1 MNVFISWS
9 GQISHKLAIALRDW
23 LPSVIQ
29 SIEPYVS
36 SEDIDKGARWAT
48 DIAGA
53 LDHSAFGIICVTG
66 GNMEAPWLNFEAG
79 ALSRS
84 IDKGNVCPFLFGVK
98 RSEVQWPLLQFQS
111 TICEKEDVL
120 KLVKSLNLSCQ
131 AEGMGIDE
139 KRLENTFDVWWPR
152 FQEKLDNISAEEKLG
167 GQTVVIVD
175 DEEMVTTS
183 LGTFFMLAAEE
194 IDVLTFNS
202 PIEALEE
209 LQNEEVDLVISDYL
223 MPGMM
228 NGIDFLVELK
238 RIQPEVIRILLTA
251 YADLENAIRGINE
264 AGLYQ
269 FIQKPWDNDSILILV
284 RNALSKVSLLR
295 EAKEARRREKRGRIT
310 RDTDQ

>member
-1 MNVFISWS
+1 MKVFISWS
-9 GQISHKLAIALRDW
+9 GRVSHKLAIELRDW

-53 LDHSAFGIICVTG
+53 LDQSAFGILCVTRD
-66 GNMEAPWLNFEAG
+66 NMEAPWLNFEAG
-79 ALSRS
+79 ALSKS
-84 IDKGNVCPFLFGVK
+84 IDKGNVCPFLFGVD
-98 RSEVQWPLLQFQS
+98 RSEVQGPLLQFQS

-131 AEGMGIDE
+131 AEGIGIDE
-139 KRLENTFDVWWPR
+139 KRLEDTFDIWWPR
-152 FQEKLDNISAEEKLG
+152 LQEKLDDISSEQKPG
-167 GQTVVIVD
+167 NPTVVIVD
-175 DEEMVTTS
+175 DEEMVTMS
-183 LGTFFMLAAEE
+183 LGALFVLETG

-223 MPGMM
+223 MVPM
-228 NGIDFLVELK
+228 NGIDFLVEFK
-238 RIQPEVIRILLTA
+238 RIQPEAIRILLTA

-264 AGLYQ
+264 VGLYQ

-284 RNALSKVSLLR
+284 KNALSKALLLSK
-295 EAKEARRREKRGRIT
+295 AKQARRREKRGGIADARKEN
-310 RDTDQ
+310 

>member
-1 MNVFISWS
+1 MKVFISWS

-36 SEDIDKGARWAT
+36 SEDIDKGARWST

-53 LDHSAFGIICVTG
+53 LDHSAFGILCVTG

-79 ALSRS
+79 ALSKS

-98 RSEVQWPLLQFQS
+98 RSEVQGPLLQFQS

-131 AEGMGIDE
+131 AEGIGIDE
-139 KRLENTFDVWWPR
+139 KRLENTFDIWWPR
-152 FQEKLDNISAEEKLG
+152 FQEKLDDISGEEKPG
-167 GQTVVIVD
+167 SQTMVIVD
-175 DEEMVTTS
+175 DEKMVTTS
-183 LGTFFMLAAEE
+183 LGTLFMLETG
-194 IDVLTFNS
+194 IDVLTFTS

-209 LQNEEVDLVISDYL
+209 LQNEEVDLVISDWL
-223 MPGMM
+223 MPMM
-228 NGIDFLVELK
+228 DGIKFLLELK
-238 RIQPEVIRILLTA
+238 KLHPEAIRILLTG
-251 YADLENAIRGINE
+251 YADMEVAISGINE
-264 AGLYQ
+264 VGLYQ

-284 RNALSKVSLLR
+284 QNALSKASLLNK
-295 EAKEARRREKRGRIT
+295 AKQARRREKRGRS
-310 RDTDQ
+310 

>member
-1 MNVFISWS
+1 MKVFISWS
-9 GQISHKLAIALRDW
+9 GRVSHKLAIELRDW

-53 LDHSAFGIICVTG
+53 LDQSAFGILCVTRD
-66 GNMEAPWLNFEAG
+66 NMEAPWLNFEAG
-79 ALSRS
+79 ALSKS
-84 IDKGNVCPFLFGVK
+84 IDKGNVCPFLFGVE
-98 RSEVQWPLLQFQS
+98 RSEVQGPLLQFQS

-131 AEGMGIDE
+131 AEGIGIDE
-139 KRLENTFDVWWPR
+139 KRLEDTFDIWWPR
-152 FQEKLDNISAEEKLG
+152 LQEKLDDISSEQKPG
-167 GQTVVIVD
+167 NPTVVIVD
-175 DEEMVTTS
+175 DEEMVTMS
-183 LGTFFMLAAEE
+183 LGALFVLETG

-202 PIEALEE
+202 PIEALEK

-223 MPGMM
+223 MVPM
-228 NGIDFLVELK
+228 NGIDFLVEFK
-238 RIQPEVIRILLTA
+238 RIRPEAIRILLTA

-264 AGLYQ
+264 VGLYQ

-284 RNALSKVSLLR
+284 KNALSKALLLSK
-295 EAKEARRREKRGRIT
+295 AKQARRREKRGGIADARKEN
-310 RDTDQ
+310 

>member
-1 MNVFISWS
+1 MKVFISWS
-9 GQISHKLAIALRDW
+9 GRVSHKLAIELRDW

-53 LDHSAFGIICVTG
+53 LDQSAFGILCVTRD
-66 GNMEAPWLNFEAG
+66 NMEAPWLNFEAG
-79 ALSRS
+79 ALSKS
-84 IDKGNVCPFLFGVK
+84 IDKGNVCPFLFGVE
-98 RSEVQWPLLQFQS
+98 RSEVQGPLLQFQS

-131 AEGMGIDE
+131 AEGIGIDE
-139 KRLENTFDVWWPR
+139 KRLEDTFDIWWPR
-152 FQEKLDNISAEEKLG
+152 LQEKLDDISSEQKPG
-167 GQTVVIVD
+167 NPTVVIVD
-175 DEEMVTTS
+175 DEEMVTMS
-183 LGTFFMLAAEE
+183 LGALFVLETG

-202 PIEALEE
+202 PIEALEK

-223 MPGMM
+223 MVPM
-228 NGIDFLVELK
+228 NGIDFLVEFK
-238 RIQPEVIRILLTA
+238 RIRPEAIRILLTA

-264 AGLYQ
+264 VGLYQ

-284 RNALSKVSLLR
+284 KNALSKALLLSK
-295 EAKEARRREKRGRIT
+295 AKQARRREKRGGMADARKEN
-310 RDTDQ
+310 